1 MEEIFTGKSVE
12 EAVQAGLTA
21 LGLDE
26 SEAEIVVLEEGKKK
40 IFGSVK
46 AKVQIKKKVSD
57 AKRAVEFIDGLLEFR
72 LSAKLSKKTKTLR

>member
-21 LGLDE
+21 LGLEE

-46 AKVQIKKKVSD
+46 AKVQIKKKV
-57 AKRAVEFIDGLLEFR
+57 
-72 LSAKLSKKTKTLR
+72 

>member
-57 AKRAVEFIDGLLEFR
+57 AKRAV
-72 LSAKLSKKTKTLR
+72 